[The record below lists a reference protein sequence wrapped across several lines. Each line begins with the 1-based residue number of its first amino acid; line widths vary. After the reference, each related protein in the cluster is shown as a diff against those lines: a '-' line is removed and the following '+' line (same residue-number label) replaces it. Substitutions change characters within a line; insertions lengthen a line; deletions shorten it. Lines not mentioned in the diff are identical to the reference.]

1 MARGGRRPGAGRPR
15 QGVEGRVLWI
25 SLSPE
30 DWQRVE
36 EALPQVEGP
45 RARALGTLLVAEAEV
60 ASLPPEDLE
69 RLVSALDEGETLGG
83 LLQAGL
89 EMRDLRRAPWWIRLW
104 RCLGGQL

>member
-1 MARGGRRPGAGRPR
+1 MAG
-15 QGVEGRVLWI
+15 
-25 SLSPE
+25 
-30 DWQRVE
+30 
-36 EALPQVEGP
+36 
-45 RARALGTLLVAEAEV
+45 AEV

>member
-1 MARGGRRPGAGRPR
+1 M
-15 QGVEGRVLWI
+15 EGRVLWI

-45 RARALGTLLVAEAEV
+45 RARALGTLLVAGAEV
-60 ASLPPEDLE
+60 ASLSPEDLE